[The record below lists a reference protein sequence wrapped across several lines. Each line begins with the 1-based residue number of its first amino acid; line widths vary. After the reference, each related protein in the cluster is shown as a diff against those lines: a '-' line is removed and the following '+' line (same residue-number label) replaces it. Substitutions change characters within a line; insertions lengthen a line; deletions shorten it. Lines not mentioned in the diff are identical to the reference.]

1 MNTENSHYWLEPVLD
16 KIEQSYPEGEIIVSS
31 GISPSASYHIGHY
44 PEVLSADMIMNG
56 LRQRGRQ
63 AKHIHVV
70 DNLDPLRKRY
80 SFLPEEYE
88 QYVGQPICLIPSPHG
103 DGTYAD
109 HFFGEFFK
117 YVEMMNLDVEVVRSY
132 EDLYS
137 TGKMTQQIE
146 TVLEKIDEV
155 KQIFKETSNRDLDD
169 DWAPVQVMGE
179 DGKFFNGRISTW
191 DREAQTLEGVD
202 YTTGKA
208 KLNWRL
214 DWPARWQVLVVK
226 VEPHSWQEHGAAG
239 GSYET
244 GVEFSNRVFDYP
256 APIPAI
262 QYGMVYLKGDNIKMS
277 SSKGNL
283 VTPEQAFKIMP
294 PVALRY
300 FYARYLGKK
309 RMDFDP
315 SLGLFR
321 MLDEFS
327 KVDGDVRAGRENEF
341 APAYKIATFGQDAQA
356 MSSVPFSHL
365 VSVYQA
371 AIGDPEKVLEAL
383 KRTEYAGVVD
393 EQRDLIVGELDYVK
407 NWLAEWAPEDVK
419 FEVQDQLPE
428 VELTDQQKQLLTKLG
443 QAIEAHEGAKDGQYY
458 HDLIYELKDQ
468 VGIEPKEAFQA
479 IYRVILGK
487 DFGPKA
493 GWFLSILD
501 PDWLVKRFRLV
512 D

>member
-1 MNTENSHYWLEPVLD
+1 MSTDNHYWLEPVLD
-16 KIEQSYPEGEIIVSS
+16 KIEQAHPEGEIVISS

-44 PEVLSADMIMNG
+44 PEILSADMIMNG
-56 LRQRGRQ
+56 LRQRGRK

-80 SFLPEEYE
+80 PFLPEEYE
-88 QYVGQPICLIPSPHG
+88 NYVGQPICLIPSPYN

-117 YVEMMNLDVEVVRSY
+117 YVEMMKLDVEVVRSY

-137 TGKMTQQIE
+137 TGRMTGQIE
-146 TVLEKIDEV
+146 QVLENIDAIR
-155 KQIFKETSNRDLDD
+155 KIFKETSNRELED
-169 DWAPVQVMGE
+169 DWAPVQVMG
-179 DGKFFNGRISTW
+179 DDNKFFNARISTW
-191 DREAQTLEGVD
+191 DKQAQTLEGVD
-202 YTTGKA
+202 YTSGKA

-214 DWPARWQVLVVK
+214 DWPARWQVLGVM
-226 VEPHSWQEHGAAG
+226 VEPHSWQEHGASG
-239 GSYET
+239 GSYDT
-244 GVEFSNRVFDYP
+244 GVEFSRAVFNFEP
-256 APIPAI
+256 PVPGI
-262 QYGMVYLKGDNIKMS
+262 QYGNVYLKGDNIKMS

-327 KVDGDVRAGRENEF
+327 KVDADIRAGHENEF

-371 AIGDPEKVLEAL
+371 SLGDPEKVLEAL
-383 KRTEYAGVVD
+383 KRTEYAGVID
-393 EQRDLIVGELDYVK
+393 EQKDLIVGELKYAK
-407 NWLAEWAPEDVK
+407 NWLVDWAPDDVK
-419 FEVQDQLPE
+419 FEVQEKLPE
-428 VELTDQQKQLLTKLG
+428 VELTDLQKNLLQKL
-443 QAIEAHEGAKDGQYY
+443 AENIESSDENKDGHYY
-458 HDLIYELKDQ
+458 HNLIYQIKEEI
-468 VGIEPKEAFQA
+468 GIEPNEAFKA
-479 IYRVILGK
+479 IYKVILNK
-487 DFGPKA
+487 DHGPKA
-493 GWFLSILD
+493 GWFLSILE
-501 PDWLVKRFRLV
+501 PHWLVNRFRLM

>member
-1 MNTENSHYWLEPVLD
+1 MSDTQSHYWLEPVLD
-16 KIEQSYPEGEIIVSS
+16 KIEQTYPEGEIVVSS

-44 PEVLSADMIMNG
+44 PEILSADMIMNG
-56 LRQRGRQ
+56 LKLRGRE
-63 AKHIHVV
+63 AKHVHVV

-80 SFLPEEYE
+80 DFLPEEYE
-88 QYVGQPICLIPSPHG
+88 QYVGQPICMVPSPFG
-103 DGTYAD
+103 DGSYAD
-109 HFFGEFFK
+109 HFFNEFFK
-117 YVEMMNLDVEVVRSY
+117 YVEMMKLDVEVVRSY
-132 EDLYS
+132 EDLYK
-137 TGKMTQQIE
+137 TGRMAPQIE
-146 TVLEKIDEV
+146 TVLENIEPIHKIFEEV
-155 KQIFKETSNRDLDD
+155 SNRKLEA

-179 DGKFFNGRISTW
+179 DGKFFNGRLSTW
-191 DREAQTLEGVD
+191 DKDAKTIEGID
-202 YTTGKA
+202 YTSGKA

-214 DWPARWQVLVVK
+214 DWPGRWQVLGVM

-239 GSYET
+239 GSFDT
-244 GVEFSNRVFDYP
+244 GIHFSEKVFHNQP
-256 APIPAI
+256 PIAGI
-262 QYGMVYLKGDNIKMS
+262 QYGNVYLKGDTIKMS

-283 VTPEQAFKIMP
+283 VTPEQAFRIMP

-327 KVDGDVRAGRENEF
+327 KVDADVRAGRENEF
-341 APAYKIATFGQDAQA
+341 APAYKIATFGQDAQP

-371 AIGDPEKVLEAL
+371 ALGDPEKVLEAL
-383 KRTEYAGVVD
+383 KRTEYANVVD
-393 EQRDLIVGELDYVK
+393 DQKDLIIGELEYVK

-419 FEVQDQLPE
+419 FEVKDTLPE
-428 VELTDQQKQLLTKLG
+428 VELTDVQKEFLSKLSD
-443 QAIEAHEGAKDGQYY
+443 AIGGHEGATDGQHY

-468 VGIEPKEAFQA
+468 VGIEPKDAFQA
-479 IYRVILGK
+479 IYRVVLGK

-501 PDWLVKRFRLV
+501 PSWLVNRFRLM